1 MPQPRRPAFTLI
13 ELLVVIA
20 IIAILAAILFPVF
33 AMAREK
39 ARMSACISNMRQIGT
54 SLMMYV
60 QDYDETYP
68 YCRFHQNLNLGSTAK
83 PGTDKGVVIDSWR
96 NAILPYLKN
105 VDVLGCP
112 SNPWSR
118 SVAGQLGSLPPVP
131 GSNAEGWAMTPGLRM
146 PISYNMN
153 QCAST
158 YLPADSKGAP
168 PPIRAAQLVRPADT
182 LIIGESTWP
191 TSDMGAEWLW
201 QSAYCAALFTHQ
213 GSKMA
218 NFIFFDGHAKSKKWL
233 QTLYPLTQNNWEP
246 GQPNPDPNNRKFNG
260 VPPCV
265 YVAPAGPGDKAFQ
278 NPVCLPY
285 Q

>member
-1 MPQPRRPAFTLI
+1 MPRSRRSAFTLI

-68 YCRFHQNLNLGSTAK
+68 YCRFHQNLNLGTTAK
-83 PGTDKGVVIDSWR
+83 PGTDKGYVVDSWR

-118 SVAGQLGSLPPVP
+118 SVPGQLASLPPLP
-131 GSNAEGWAMTPGLRM
+131 GSNAEGWGMTPGLRM

-153 QCAST
+153 QCASSWI
-158 YLPADSKGAP
+158 PADNKNPAPP
-168 PPIRAAQLVRPADT
+168 PPIRAPQLERASDT
-182 LIIGESTWP
+182 IIIAESNWP

-201 QSAYCAALFTHQ
+201 NYCPAIFAHQ
-213 GSKMA
+213 ASKMG
-218 NFIFFDGHAKSKKWL
+218 NFIFFDGHAKSKKWMS
-233 QTLYPLTQNNWEP
+233 TLYPVTQNNWEP
-246 GQPNPDPNNRKFNG
+246 GIPNQDPNNLKLNG
-260 VPPCV
+260 VPPCT
-265 YVAPAGPGDKAFQ
+265 YSAPAGPADKKYQ
-278 NPVCLPY
+278 NAACQAY